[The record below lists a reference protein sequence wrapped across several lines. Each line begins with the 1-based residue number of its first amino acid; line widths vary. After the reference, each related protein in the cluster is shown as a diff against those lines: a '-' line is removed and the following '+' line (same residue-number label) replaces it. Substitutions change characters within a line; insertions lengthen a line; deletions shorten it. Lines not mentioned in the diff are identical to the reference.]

1 MEEFELEP
9 GERIITS
16 VRKHWLVFL
25 IEVLPFVLLA
35 LLPLAVEPLLA
46 RLPEGYVSTGAFDVS
61 EPWTRLLLG
70 SWWLF
75 MWTGL
80 FNAFTKFYLDVWVIT
95 TARIVDIHQHYFFKR
110 EVSSFLLVR
119 VQDVTTEVSGVLE
132 TLIGFGTLRVE
143 TAGDSSKDFEIRGV
157 PNPEGLRDLIMRE
170 IAEIHKTEGG
180 RI

>member
-9 GERIITS
+9 GERVIKA

-25 IEVLPFVLLA
+25 FETLPFILLA
-35 LLPLAVEPLLA
+35 LLPVLIEPLLSL
-46 RLPEGYVSTGAFDVS
+46 LPQGYVSTGAFDLS

-75 MWTGL
+75 MWTGF

-95 TARIVDIHQHYFFKR
+95 TARIVNIHQHRFFDR
-110 EVSSFLLVR
+110 EVSSFLLAR
-119 VQDVTTEVSGVLE
+119 VQDVTTEVDGIFQ

-143 TAGDSSKDFEIRGV
+143 TAGDSSKDFEIKGV
-157 PNPEGLRDLIMRE
+157 PNPERLRDLIMRE
-170 IAEIHKTEGG
+170 IAELHKADAVS
-180 RI
+180 I